1 MNDKV
6 EAVDKLKALSTFV
19 KEEASPVIKFDN
31 VDPVSIPSGTTVF

>member
-1 MNDKV
+1 MNEKV
-6 EAVDKLKALSTFV
+6 EVVDKLKALTTFV